1 MPANR
6 RNKPAG
12 GLPGEVSR
20 KAGSKLPSVP
30 GQSIW
35 FRLFGIDYR
44 SLALFRVM
52 LGISLATDLV
62 TQIPVFWTLHMPGG
76 AIDRQALEQR
86 FTGSWY
92 WSVFWLSDWPPY
104 RVMLL
109 AAVAAASLCL
119 VLGWRTRIATIV
131 AWIVITSLNY
141 DAPPAT
147 SGGDILLGLLLFW
160 SMFLPLGQRWSLD
173 ARRLPPP
180 PATTFASVA
189 TAGVLLQMAMMY
201 FFTGIAKLTP
211 PWLDGTA
218 LELVFSNARITRPLG
233 SLLAGAVVVPRALTW
248 LTLAA
253 ELGLPFLMFSPWK
266 TAAFRSVAL
275 VVFMGM
281 HLCIE
286 LTVNVLIFS
295 LVSLAGLICFV
306 PSRWWTCFP
315 LNRLAALCDRLL
327 PAPEQSGSG
336 SRSTRAAIPSSAKF
350 PVMRRFG
357 QALLVV
363 PIVYCLAEN
372 LSSNFAAPQ
381 TRAQLEWCDRL
392 GELLTLGQTWN
403 MFFDPRNLYYDV
415 ALVGKKN
422 DDTYVDLLRPGVT
435 VVDPTLCPA
444 RPAEY
449 PSARMKAFL
458 IYLANDGYGA
468 FRRSY
473 VEQAFRHWNA
483 NAAPQDKLVNLF
495 LVYYPVPPHEGSRD
509 TRYYV
514 AWRARE

>member
-1 MPANR
+1 
-6 RNKPAG
+6 
-12 GLPGEVSR
+12 
-20 KAGSKLPSVP
+20 
-30 GQSIW
+30 
-35 FRLFGIDYR
+35 
-44 SLALFRVM
+44 
-52 LGISLATDLV
+52 
-62 TQIPVFWTLHMPGG
+62 
-76 AIDRQALEQR
+76 
-86 FTGSWY
+86 
-92 WSVFWLSDWPPY
+92 
-104 RVMLL
+104 
-109 AAVAAASLCL
+109 

-160 SMFLPLGQRWSLD
+160 SMFLPLGRRWSLD

-180 PATTFASVA
+180 PATLFASVA

-211 PWLDGTA
+211 PWLDGSA

-233 SLLAGAVVVPRALTW
+233 SLLAGAVVIPRALTW
-248 LTLAA
+248 LTLVS
-253 ELGLPFLMFSPWK
+253 ELGLPLLMFSPWK
-266 TAAFRSVAL
+266 TTAFRSVAL

-295 LVSLAGLICFV
+295 LVSLAGLICFI
-306 PSRWWTCFP
+306 PPLWWTSFP
-315 LNRLAALCDRLL
+315 LNRLAAQCDRLY
-327 PAPEQSGSG
+327 PAPEEPGSAP
-336 SRSTRAAIPSSAKF
+336 RSTRWAMPGSAKS
-350 PVMRRFG
+350 PVLRRIG

-363 PIVYCLAEN
+363 PIAYCLAEN

-381 TRAQLEWCDRL
+381 TRAELQWCDRL

-403 MFFDPRNLYYDV
+403 MFFDPRNLYFDV
-415 ALVGKKN
+415 ALVGTKS
-422 DDTYVDLLRPGVT
+422 DGTCVDLLRPGVT
-435 VVDPTLCPA
+435 VVDPKLCPA
-444 RPAEY
+444 QPAQY

-458 IYLANDGYGA
+458 IYLVYDAYGA

-483 NAAPQDKLVNLF
+483 NAAPQDKLVNLY
-495 LVYYPVPPHEGSRD
+495 LVYYPVPPYENASEM
-509 TRYYV
+509 RYCPV
-514 AWRARE
+514 WRVGQ